1 MIDKIFPRKLNRSKD
16 ARLLDKTEM
25 YNAINI
31 SIDDFDTAVDDTSDT
46 GDAGVIKPVKGNDAI
61 TQDTTVL
68 ESNESARVIGSV
80 VDEVNGQ
87 IYLFV
92 FSTNAEKQGVY
103 RITADDN
110 VEAIYVSE
118 YFEFQNDDFVKGDIV
133 YHSDGNV
140 ILYFTDGRNEPKK
153 LSLDDTAIA
162 AATGASASRVK
173 DFITACPKTP
183 MHPPT
188 WEFFSEPT
196 KPINFRSV
204 EGFQFAYQ
212 CIYSTG
218 EESAISTYSDV
229 AIPTPY
235 LTQGSLTEPNLEAA
249 NGLLVKIPKEVRGIP
264 NYTDNIERIRLLVRI
279 GNDGAFFTVSEKD
292 AATGSDELTF
302 EFYNDSVLTG
312 VPQEDQ
318 DKLNDALPRI
328 ARAQTVINDRLIYGN
343 YTEGYETNSVNATLT
358 TVNTPRPED
367 FVDLKIGVRPLISPA
382 FADSPAFSEESPS
395 NISVSLNGE
404 NFDITQ
410 EGVGNKVFNRRASYQ
425 FDLSDLPS
433 VLPEGAIVDI
443 SFAIEPDGNFELYD
457 SDRSFHAFKN
467 NGFGLSSN
475 VGDNKSIFDDYRGV
489 KKSGT
494 THEYLIGD
502 GSPTRFQD
510 NSGVGATGLTWN
522 VVDPGDEVGIVQG
535 PIQNITFGTSPS
547 NPFIIPQ
554 ALVKF
559 RARFK
564 IINGVEGSTSVKA
577 FVTNVLKGY
586 FSDGDTSLAG
596 VDFFPPEIAVELT
609 PGQDRSPTVSIDQ
622 FMNSSNG
629 YGFIPDTDKRA
640 RTVVSCFSKDEYN
653 TPLGVTD
660 FENAFSAV
668 GYFAVN
674 KADVTFSLRYSED
687 VNNAVSGDAEYDV
700 GPIFSLHIDEVSN
713 VETVTMIPRI
723 TRSGSRGW
731 IYFTK
736 FYLSGGGSPGAPLAP
751 GANDANIRKICLLD
765 SPQQPD
771 PDISIEDNDYNIF
784 FLSRHFCPI
793 TDNTTNAAQ
802 TLSDAGVGGN
812 FLRSLTVRPLDF
824 LNAGALEVIPVD
836 PSTGFE
842 IGDTRLGRSNQAFEG
857 FQGTS
862 KNFIGGGSVVL
873 SVSGSTELDNDFR
886 VESGKS
892 TYPGAQTYL
901 SQKLRH
907 IGYLEL
913 NPEPDSVNGEI
924 IRIADPVAPSGI
936 IYSIIDGEV
945 NIRQN
950 YQAGRLSPS
959 YWYGVYYDTEYG
971 GRNNNQFALSE
982 GSNSS
987 SPEGLHHGK
996 FSYKTFAGQEAT
1008 NILDE
1013 LIPEIE
1019 PGRASFSL
1027 TSTSISSGATG
1038 RSFKRNCSHSFAL
1051 LYYDE
1056 RGRPGEPV
1064 PLGSHFVA
1072 QVANPGL
1079 ASIRLDIDPDTTL
1092 PDWAHTYKVL
1102 YGGNNSISDFVQYT
1116 AGGAFTPPISDDKNG
1131 VIYVSLNYLQHN
1143 NEVSYSK
1150 SFGAVKSD
1158 GDKDLYTYSE
1168 GDILR
1173 IISYYNDDS
1182 EVVYPRIANPHEF
1195 QVIDTVTLN
1204 DDPVQNPLAVEGEEV
1219 HPAKTGQFVI
1229 IKDNKNA
1236 SGFSFQDVSN
1246 SGSDGQTSDEI
1257 YNPNNYWNRRCVFEI
1272 FTPQK
1277 KKEVESR
1284 VYYEIGKSYNV
1295 VRGNEN
1301 SDAIHQTTSIL
1312 IDQGDV
1318 YFRKMAVNMPDFDF
1332 ETQSFA
1338 GLIGDGTDTID
1349 EKTSPNFRSYHLES
1363 KAFTDIFPNADVLP
1377 YGKPRVALQK
1387 VQPTTPTIA
1396 TPNIQSGSS
1405 SNQYTRKSSL
1415 KFSDRSNAN
1424 SNIVRYTS
1432 FNDSKLPFKDLQAN
1446 DGEIFYLVNYAD
1458 SIFCIQRLKCSSI
1471 PVSRNILSDALGNET
1486 VINTAKVLG
1495 TEKYYAGNYGTD
1507 VPESVTEADS
1517 AVYFVSV
1524 RNKEVYRFNP
1534 NSGIEV
1540 ISEKGMGSFFDSVL
1554 SDAETKGSYKVTG
1567 GFDADQQEFI
1577 LSVTAPLTTLENPD
1591 RPAPFNTVPAQ
1602 QTSIQDFLEEPAEV
1616 GPVVTVNET
1625 EISQNEQI
1633 ADLQQEVFE
1642 LQDENNDLIEINEEL
1657 SAQDFVGVT
1666 QAQVD
1671 DQIDFVVSTIIG
1683 AVGDGGLTPNQYAN
1697 PGPLTPEQL
1706 QDIENV
1712 ITAALEAA
1720 RDDGADSV
1728 DFNVPDTLNDDQQ
1741 AQLTSII
1748 DNAAADFD
1756 LTDTDGFTLEQQNQF
1771 DQIQTEAVQAFGN
1784 TPFEE
1789 LTPDQQDIYTGIE
1802 ESNDAQIEA
1811 DAILQAD
1818 GDYTAGLEAGQD
1830 SVDLTDFDSLTAV
1843 QQGQYNQIFNTGFT
1857 DGQISVDLGQPGV
1870 SAGNLNAAQLE
1881 SLTAYVSAAAGNL
1894 DISDFNNLN
1903 EAQQEQYN
1911 AIIALGVENLLTR
1924 FDQADPNNLEA
1935 TLTPQESTL
1944 YLEIRSS
1951 NDQEIINFA
1960 NQQAFQ
1966 SFYNQFSLQA
1976 VADAA
1981 QNNDTT
1987 NFSQEVLNEYNDL
2000 VAGEPV
2006 DFDDVR
2012 ALFESGGV
2020 SGPEAADLLDALL
2033 TANPSAG
2040 FDLDGDGSL
2049 GVSDLLGF
2057 LGGFGLPVDP
2067 IQAPESIGSV
2077 FTDADADAAADSGGT
2092 PPDQNT

>member
-31 SIDDFDTAVDDTSDT
+31 SIDDFDLDLLGTQSDT
-46 GDAGVIKPVKGNDAI
+46 GDAGVIKPVRGNDAI
-61 TQDTTVL
+61 NQDTTVV
-68 ESNESARVIGSV
+68 ESGESARVIGSV

-110 VEAIYVSE
+110 VEPIYVSK

-140 ILYFTDGRNEPKK
+140 ILYFTDGRTEPKK
-153 LSLDDTAIA
+153 LSLDDDAI
-162 AATGASASRVK
+162 SALSSAGPRRIN

-188 WEFFSEPT
+188 WEFFSDAT

-249 NGLLVKIPKEVRGIP
+249 NGLLVRIPKVVRGMP

-292 AATGSDELTF
+292 AATGSDDLTF
-302 EFYNDSVLTG
+302 DFYNDSVLTG

-318 DKLNDALPRI
+318 NKLNDALPRI

-395 NISVSLNGE
+395 DISVSLNGE
-404 NFDITQ
+404 NFDINQ
-410 EGVGNKVFNRRASYQ
+410 EGVANKVFNRRASYQ

-433 VLPEGAIVDI
+433 VLPAGSIAEI

-475 VGDNKSIFDDYRGV
+475 ANDNKSIFDDYRGV
-489 KKSGT
+489 KKSGDK
-494 THEYLIGD
+494 HEYLIGD

-510 NSGVGATGLTWN
+510 NDGVGASNLSW
-522 VVDPGDEVGIVQG
+522 VVTDPAGINSEES
-535 PIQNITFGTSPS
+535 IQNITFGTSPS

-564 IINGVEGSTSVKA
+564 IINAVEGSTSVKA
-577 FVTNVLKGY
+577 FVTNVLRGY
-586 FSDGDTSLAG
+586 FSDGDTSLPG
-596 VDFFPPEIAVELT
+596 VDFFPPEIALELT

-640 RTVVSCFSKDEYN
+640 RTVVSCFKKDEYN
-653 TPLGVTD
+653 TPSGEND
-660 FENAFSAV
+660 FENGFSAV

-687 VNNAVSGDAEYDV
+687 VNSAVSGDSEYDV

-713 VETVTMIPRI
+713 VQTVTMIPRI

-736 FYLSGGGSPGAPLAP
+736 AYLSSPITSIGVGAVGGLDLN
-751 GANDANIRKICLLD
+751 ANNNQENVRRICMFD

-771 PDISIEDNDYNIF
+771 PDINIENNDYNIF
-784 FLSRHFCPI
+784 FLAEHFCPI
-793 TDNTTNAAQ
+793 TDNTTGAAE
-802 TLSDAGVGGN
+802 TLSDAGIDGS
-812 FLRSLTVRPLDF
+812 FLTSLTVKPTDF

-836 PSTGFE
+836 GEGFE
-842 IGDTRLGRSNQAFEG
+842 TGNTGLNKTNEAFES

-862 KNFIGGGSVVL
+862 RNFIGSGSLVL
-873 SVSGSTELDNDFR
+873 SVSGTTELDNDFR
-886 VESGKS
+886 VELGKS

-901 SQKLRH
+901 DKKLRH
-907 IGYLEL
+907 IGYLNL
-913 NPEPDSVNGEI
+913 NPNPDSVNGEI

-945 NIRQN
+945 NVRQN

-959 YWYGVYYDTEYG
+959 YWYGVYYDTEYA

-987 SPEGLHHGK
+987 SPVGLHHGD
-996 FSYKTFAGQEAT
+996 FSYKTFGGQEVT

-1019 PGRASFSL
+1019 PGRSSFSL
-1027 TSTSISSGATG
+1027 TTTSVSSGATG

-1079 ASIRLDIDPDTTL
+1079 ASIRLNIDPITTL

-1173 IISYYNDDS
+1173 IISYYNDES

-1204 DDPVQNPLAVEGEEV
+1204 DDPVANPLAVQGEEV

-1229 IKDNKNA
+1229 IKDNSNA
-1236 SGFSFQDVSN
+1236 EGFSFQDVSN

-1295 VRGNEN
+1295 VRENAN
-1301 SDAIHQTTSIL
+1301 SDGKHQTQSIL

-1318 YFRKMAVNMPDFDF
+1318 YFRKMAVNMPDFDI
-1332 ETQSFA
+1332 ETQSFV

-1387 VQPTTPTIA
+1387 VQPTISSQGV
-1396 TPNIQSGSS
+1396 IQSGSS

-1495 TEKYYAGNYGTD
+1495 TEKYYAGSYGTD

-1517 AVYFVSV
+1517 AIYFVSV

-1540 ISEKGMGSFFDSVL
+1540 ISQKGMRSFFDSVL
-1554 SDAETKGSYKVTG
+1554 SDAEAENSYKVTG
-1567 GFDADQQEFI
+1567 GFDAAQQEFI
-1577 LSVTAPLTTLENPD
+1577 LSVTAPLSVLVNPD
-1591 RPAPFNTVPAQ
+1591 RPAPFNTVAANEV
-1602 QTSIQDFLEEPAEV
+1602 SIQDFLDFEPVDV
-1616 GPVVTVNET
+1616 GPVDSVNQE
-1625 EISQNEQI
+1625 ELDQIS
-1633 ADLQQEVFE
+1633 DLTQQVFE
-1642 LQDENNDLIEINEEL
+1642 LENENETLTEINEEL
-1657 SAQDFVGVT
+1657 SSQDFVGVT
-1666 QAQVD
+1666 QAEVD
-1671 DQIDFVVSTIIG
+1671 AQIQGVVSTIIG
-1683 AVGDGGLTPNQYAN
+1683 AIGDGGLLPEEYDNT
-1697 PGPLTPEQL
+1697 GPLTEDQL
-1706 QDIENV
+1706 ALIDNV
-1712 ITAALEAA
+1712 ITAALDDA

-1728 DFNVPDTLNDDQQ
+1728 NLINNDSLNANQQ

-1748 DNAAADFD
+1748 DNATADFD
-1756 LTDTDGFTLEQQNQF
+1756 LTDTDTFTPEQQDQF
-1771 DQIQTEAVQAFGN
+1771 EQIQEEAVTEFGS
-1784 TPFEE
+1784 TPFEQ
-1789 LTPDQQDIYTGIE
+1789 LPSDQQGIYTSIE
-1802 ESNDAQIEA
+1802 ESNDAQIAEEA
-1811 DAILQAD
+1811 TLQAE
-1818 GDYTAGLEAGQD
+1818 GNYTAGFEAGQA
-1830 SVDLTDFDSLTAV
+1830 SVDITSDNQES
-1843 QQGQYNQIFNTGFT
+1843 YNDGFG
-1857 DGQISVDLGQPGV
+1857 DGQASVDLGQPGV
-1870 SAGNLNAAQLE
+1870 TGSGNLNSAQLE
-1881 SLTAYVSAAAGNL
+1881 SLTAYIASAQGGL
-1894 DISDFNNLN
+1894 DISNFNILN

-1911 AIIALGVENLLTR
+1911 AIIALGVQDLLTR

-1935 TLTPQESTL
+1935 TLTPEESLL
-1944 YLEIRSS
+1944 YLDIRSS
-1951 NDQEIINFA
+1951 NDQEIVNFT

-1987 NFSQEVLNEYNDL
+1987 NFSQDVLDEYNTL
-2000 VAGEPV
+2000 AAGGGPV

-2033 TANPSAG
+2033 TANPEAA
-2040 FDLDGDGSL
+2040 FDFDDDGSI
-2049 GVSDLLGF
+2049 GVADLLGF
-2057 LGGFGLPVDP
+2057 LGGFGLPVGP
-2067 IQAPESIGSV
+2067 IQAPTSIGSV
-2077 FTDADADAAADSGGT
+2077 FSDAADDAAADTGGT
-2092 PPDQNT
+2092 GSDQGT